1 MLVRSVCQNTT
12 SSMHKLMLNMG
23 RQTLIYL
30 LLAWLLLAAY
40 PRHYST
46 VSVQAIESGKQAII
60 SIFFYFFVTLQKC
73 GEYLNVSNMFL
84 CNCWLQLISSSNLHN
99 QTQGL
104 ADLFSLLGLME
115 RRFIKHHQDPTQ
127 LGITAHHPSIEP
139 MDAVVRQNA

>member
-46 VSVQAIESGKQAII
+46 VSVQAIESAHFKLKPAQPNSRSGRFVFPAWVSRRVEFLPKQNNHLSFLLRSITYDYNTLNFYSTVAKQVDGKKIHKAP
-60 SIFFYFFVTLQKC
+60 SGPNPV
-73 GEYLNVSNMFL
+73 GNHRPPS
-84 CNCWLQLISSSNLHN
+84 
-99 QTQGL
+99 
-104 ADLFSLLGLME
+104 
-115 RRFIKHHQDPTQ
+115 KH
-127 LGITAHHPSIEP
+127 
-139 MDAVVRQNA
+139 

>member
-46 VSVQAIESGKQAII
+46 VSVQAIESAHFKLKPAQPNSRSGRFVFPAWVDGKKIHKAP
-60 SIFFYFFVTLQKC
+60 SGPNPV
-73 GEYLNVSNMFL
+73 GNHRPPS
-84 CNCWLQLISSSNLHN
+84 
-99 QTQGL
+99 
-104 ADLFSLLGLME
+104 
-115 RRFIKHHQDPTQ
+115 KH
-127 LGITAHHPSIEP
+127 
-139 MDAVVRQNA
+139 